1 MDFRHSIGYL
11 LHELAQLIQAD
22 SNQTLQQRLGIGF
35 AQFKVLM
42 VLEERDGQTQKQIA
56 ASLHQTQASIS
67 RQIKLLVDK
76 KLVVAKVSASNRRE
90 HFIFLTKQGQE
101 MVSRAARDLNNYHA
115 PMFEYLSETQQLKIT
130 KTLELIRTTL
140 ER

>member
-22 SNQTLQQRLGIGF
+22 SNQILQERLGIGF

-56 ASLHQTQASIS
+56 SSLHQTQASIS
-67 RQIKLLVDK
+67 RQIKLLIDK
-76 KLVVAKVSASNRRE
+76 KLVDSKVGSNNRRE
-90 HFIFLTKQGQE
+90 HFIYLTRQGQE
-101 MVSRAARDLNNYHA
+101 MVSRAALLLNNYHA
-115 PMFEYLSETQQLKIT
+115 PMFEYLSDQQQLKIT